1 MSARQSLRTLAVMG
15 LGAIAGGAVVAA
27 WGARRE
33 AGAALAREA
42 EGRILSAEQEAQ
54 AAPIRGWT
62 KGKGWG
68 WIWGKDDEV
77 GALNALTNQSRAAG
91 ALPGENR

>member
-1 MSARQSLRTLAVMG
+1 MNVRQGLRTAMLVG
-15 LGAIAGGAVVAA
+15 LGGIMGGTLVVA

-33 AGAALAREA
+33 SGAALAREA
-42 EGRILSAEQEAQ
+42 ERPRGELQQAQTSA
-54 AAPIRGWT
+54 IRGWE

-77 GALNALTNQSRAAG
+77 GRLNALSN
-91 ALPGENR
+91 